1 MLSGREHG
9 IQRRLASKD
18 AMRGP
23 ALPGNARQRERNA
36 QRHGARAARTAEA
49 TPSCAAS
56 LSSVARQP
64 VQVIDDGES
73 GQRHEHEHEK
83 HRRDVENDLTHRRLA
98 NALDNS
104 T

>member
-1 MLSGREHG
+1 
-9 IQRRLASKD
+9 
-18 AMRGP
+18 
-23 ALPGNARQRERNA
+23 
-36 QRHGARAARTAEA
+36 
-49 TPSCAAS
+49 
-56 LSSVARQP
+56 LSSVATQR
-64 VQVIDDGES
+64 VQVVDDGEP